1 MSTFSIRP
9 QIRVLC
15 GALTVL
21 LMAGR
26 GVAQTGTTQTLSL
39 SLSDAIDR
47 ALAASHRLAE
57 SRARGEAAA
66 AGVGERR
73 ASTRPQVNA
82 AAGYTRTNHVDEFGI
97 LLPNN
102 QLRIIYPDIPNN
114 ARARLDVQWPI
125 YTAGRLDALVT
136 SAQHEES
143 ASSKDIDTIAAD
155 VRLDASRAFW
165 SLAIAQESLKVVDES
180 LARMTEHVRDARN
193 QVDAG
198 LVPPNEVLSAQAQE
212 ARQRMLSIQARLTR
226 DVARADLA
234 RLVGADPGTEIVV
247 TADLTPP
254 SPVPSVDA
262 LVGEAKQ
269 HRPERQAIEER
280 SAGAA
285 ARVRAAAAGRRPMVA
300 VAGGVDYARPNP
312 RIFPRIGE
320 WRESWDAG
328 VNVNWPL
335 FDGGRTRY
343 ETAGASAGVRALQA
357 RLAEL
362 DSTIALEIR
371 QRVSEIASNLAALE
385 AADAGLSAATEARRV
400 IGERYQAGVATNT
413 DVVDAQVAV
422 LQAQLDRTQAIAS
435 ARLAEARL
443 NRALGR

>member
-1 MSTFSIRP
+1 MTTFSIRSRTVA
-9 QIRVLC
+9 IS
-15 GALTVL
+15 GALALVL
-21 LMAGR
+21 AANAGY
-26 GVAQTGTTQTLSL
+26 AQTAGAQALTLT
-39 SLSDAIDR
+39 LSDAVER
-47 ALAASHRLAE
+47 ALAASHRIAE
-57 SRARGEAAA
+57 SKARGEAAA
-66 AGVGERR
+66 ASVGGRR
-73 ASTRPQVNA
+73 AATLPQVNA

-114 ARARLDVQWPI
+114 SRARLDVQWPI
-125 YTAGRLDALVT
+125 YTAGRLDAMVT
-136 SAQHEES
+136 SAQHEEA
-143 ASSKDIDTIAAD
+143 ASSKDVETTAAD
-155 VRLDASRAFW
+155 VRLDAARAFW
-165 SLAIAQESLKVVDES
+165 NLAVAQESLKVVDES

-212 ARQRMLSIQARLTR
+212 ARQRMLSIQARMTR

-234 RLVGADPGTEIVV
+234 RVVGADPGTEVIV

-254 SPVPSVDA
+254 LAPPNVDA
-262 LVGEAKQ
+262 LLVEAKQ
-269 HRPERQAIEER
+269 HRSERQAIEAR
-280 SAGAA
+280 SAGAE
-285 ARVRAAAAGRRPMVA
+285 ARLRAAAAGRRPTVA

-343 ETAGASAGVRALQA
+343 ETAEASAGVRALQA

-362 DSTIALEIR
+362 DSAIALEIR
-371 QRVSEIASNLAALE
+371 QRVSEIGSNLAALE
-385 AADAGLSAATEARRV
+385 AADAGIAAATEARRV